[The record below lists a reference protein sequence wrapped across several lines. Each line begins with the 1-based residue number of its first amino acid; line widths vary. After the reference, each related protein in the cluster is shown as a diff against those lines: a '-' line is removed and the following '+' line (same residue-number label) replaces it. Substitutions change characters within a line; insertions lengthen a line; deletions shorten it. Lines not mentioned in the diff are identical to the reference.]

1 MEKDGSIRVYL
12 LDLPSVVPMWELV
25 VVVHERTVGFGCKEM
40 A

>member
-25 VVVHERTVGFGCKEM
+25 VGHEWIVGFGCKEM
-40 A
+40 T